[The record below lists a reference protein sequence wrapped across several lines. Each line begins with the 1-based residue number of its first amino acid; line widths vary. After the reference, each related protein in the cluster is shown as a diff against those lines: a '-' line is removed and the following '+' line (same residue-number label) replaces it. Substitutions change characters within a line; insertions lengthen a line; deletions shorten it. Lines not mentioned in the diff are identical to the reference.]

1 MLLCKR
7 ITLTN
12 PVWFIRQLNLWH
24 LRDPNE
30 SRNCSEKQARGLGDF
45 RLRGCCVAV
54 CFYFLSAPVLRSITG
69 GIVTTCIPFDA
80 GKSLRCA
87 IFDDWDFKEQTWPY
101 WLRYWT
107 SMSSS
112 ARPDNVSYCIDTAV
126 SSRDSGVYPVCEW
139 YPELSHSRHCREPFS
154 FKGPHQGLHCA
165 SVCLWTYL

>member
-1 MLLCKR
+1 MKVETVVR
-7 ITLTN
+7 
-12 PVWFIRQLNLWH
+12 
-24 LRDPNE
+24 
-30 SRNCSEKQARGLGDF
+30 SKQGVLGDF
-45 RLRGCCVAV
+45 RLQGCCVAV

-69 GIVTTCIPFDA
+69 SNVTTCIPFDA